1 MQDPPTTPAPE
12 VAAVQ
17 TVGGVLTDLVEVAE
31 RLPVPPEQAEA
42 TARILDRLSEEI
54 TEAAAMLRGV
64 TAPASSRAAADRG
77 PSCDPWHILSVI
89 TRDLART
96 GVTTRFGAG
105 ADRVAA
111 AGHAA
116 SLLRSL
122 GVAPVVPA
130 GGALDIGDL
139 AAGPFPPWR
148 TA

>member
-1 MQDPPTTPAPE
+1 MQDPPSTPAPE

-17 TVGGVLTDLVEVAE
+17 TVGGVLADLVEVAE

-54 TEAAAMLRGV
+54 IEAAAMLRGLTTPGISR
-64 TAPASSRAAADRG
+64 TATDPSPA
-77 PSCDPWHILSVI
+77 CNPWHIVSII

-96 GVTTRFGAG
+96 GVKTPFGAG
-105 ADRVAA
+105 TDQVAA

-122 GVAPVVPA
+122 GVAPVVPPRD
-130 GGALDIGDL
+130 ALHTGDL